1 MCNNS
6 GILIIFLIVKIII
19 LALIPI
25 ILFILYRRDNK
36 LFNFIGM
43 LDAVLIIVF
52 ITLKLFNNPCVNNS
66 NFFYIKSNEVGLDYI
81 SENTN
86 TLYESVYSTDKYF
99 YQDNR
104 NAYYYDINTA
114 PLKNVSLSCN
124 KKSYMEHYGNG
135 ISAITTLIANY
146 YDIDINIVDVL
157 TVLENK
163 KLIDCTN
170 GIDFDKAFNAIGEK
184 YNYKVKTIS
193 ASQLDYYISNGRSV
207 LVETTNKA
215 NETNNFG
222 CEKGYIVIYNKTNE
236 GTYNIIN
243 PNDQY
248 ESYFCPSN
256 TIGYSSII
264 EGNQNEKSYTF
275 DNINAKALRYF
286 VIEVE

>member
-52 ITLKLFNNPCVNNS
+52 IILKLFNNPCVNNS
-66 NFFYIKSNEVGLDYI
+66 NFFYIKSNEVDLDYI

-146 YDIDINIVDVL
+146 YDIDINMIDVL
-157 TVLENK
+157 AFLEDKN
-163 KLIDCTN
+163 LIDCNN
-170 GIDFDKAFNAIGEK
+170 GIDFNKAFISLGEM
-184 YNYKVKTIS
+184 YNYRVKEIYS
-193 ASQLDYYISNGRSV
+193 SQIDSYISNGRSV

-222 CEKGYIVIYNKTNE
+222 CEKDYIVIYNKTNE

>member
-1 MCNNS
+1 MLLGDNGQGKTN
-6 GILIIFLIVKIII
+6 V
-19 LALIPI
+19 LA
-25 ILFILYRRDNK
+25 
-36 LFNFIGM
+36 
-43 LDAVLIIVF
+43 
-52 ITLKLFNNPCVNNS
+52 
-66 NFFYIKSNEVGLDYI
+66 
-81 SENTN
+81 
-86 TLYESVYSTDKYF
+86 DKYF

-157 TVLENK
+157 AFLEDKN
-163 KLIDCTN
+163 LIDCNN
-170 GIDFDKAFNAIGEK
+170 GIDFNKAFISLGEI
-184 YNYKVKTIS
+184 YNYRVKEIYS
-193 ASQLDYYISNGRSV
+193 SQIDSYISNGHSV
-207 LVETTNKA
+207 LVETTNKT

-222 CEKGYIVIYNKTNE
+222 CEKDYIVIYNKTNE

>member
-1 MCNNS
+1 MCDRS
-6 GILIIFLIVKIII
+6 SVLVIFLILKILI
-19 LALIPI
+19 LLVLPI
-25 ILFILYRRDNK
+25 TVYVLYRRNHPLYK
-36 LFNFIGM
+36 VVGIANVFFI
-43 LDAVLIIVF
+43 LLLII
-52 ITLKLFNNPCVNNS
+52 LKLTGNACVNNS
-66 NFFYIKSNEVGLDYI
+66 NFFYIKSNEVDLDYI
-81 SENTN
+81 SDNTN

-146 YDIDINIVDVL
+146 YDIDINMVDVL
-157 TVLENK
+157 AFLEDKN
-163 KLIDCTN
+163 LIDCNN
-170 GIDFDKAFNAIGEK
+170 GIDFNKAFIFLGEM
-184 YNYKVKTIS
+184 YNYRVKEIYS
-193 ASQLDYYISNGRSV
+193 SQIDSYISNGRSV

-222 CEKGYIVIYNKTNE
+222 CEKDYIVIYNKTND

-264 EGNQNEKSYTF
+264 EGNQNEKSYTL

>member
-52 ITLKLFNNPCVNNS
+52 ILLKLFNNPCVNNS
-66 NFFYIKSNEVGLDYI
+66 NFFYIKSNEVDLDYI

-146 YDIDINIVDVL
+146 YDIDINMIDVL
-157 TVLENK
+157 AFLEDKN
-163 KLIDCTN
+163 LIDCNN
-170 GIDFDKAFNAIGEK
+170 GIDFNKAFISLGEI
-184 YNYKVKTIS
+184 YNYRVKEIYS
-193 ASQLDYYISNGRSV
+193 SQIDSYISNGYSV
-207 LVETTNKA
+207 LVETTNKT

-222 CEKGYIVIYNKTNE
+222 CEKDYIVIYNKTNE

>member
-52 ITLKLFNNPCVNNS
+52 IILKLFNNPCVNNS
-66 NFFYIKSNEVGLDYI
+66 NFFYIKSNEVDLDYI

-157 TVLENK
+157 AFLEDKN
-163 KLIDCTN
+163 LIDCNN
-170 GIDFDKAFNAIGEK
+170 GIDFNKAFISLGEM
-184 YNYKVKTIS
+184 YNYRVKEIYS
-193 ASQLDYYISNGRSV
+193 SQIDSYISNGRSV

-222 CEKGYIVIYNKTNE
+222 CEKDYIVIYNKTNE

-264 EGNQNEKSYTF
+264 EGNQNEKSYTI